1 LLVVSGNGHVITLFS
16 LEGILCSLLGLSR
29 VENPWACLELFNSAM
44 VALGLISFLELLL
57 FESFLQSMC
66 HKGMADVP
74 ACRGSP

>member
-1 LLVVSGNGHVITLFS
+1 MKILSLVLVGCIWQWPCYHIVL

-29 VENPWACLELFNSAM
+29 VENPWAM